1 MTDNSEKQVL
11 GKDLIIKVLMIVIG
25 AYLSVALTAD
35 YFGSKSTKSEIAG
48 MRSDFKEFK
57 DKDFKELVNNVSA
70 LNEKREST
78 EIRFQEIGKDLNGY
92 ESRITK
98 LEATVNP

>member
-1 MTDNSEKQVL
+1 MPDNGEKTTL

-35 YFGSKSTKSEIAG
+35 YFGSKNTKTEIAG

-57 DKDFKELVNNVSA
+57 DNEFKELASDVAS
-70 LNEKREST
+70 LKEKREAY
-78 EIRFQEIGKDLNGY
+78 QEKFNQIGERLN
-92 ESRITK
+92 K
-98 LEATVNP
+98 LEAKVNP